1 MSRHAE
7 PHVSQCFRGLRGAL
21 LATLAGLSA
30 CHGVQTPAPA
40 VAPATTAPSPV
51 AALEAPPEA
60 SATAAVRVDVA
71 RAPLCSDDR
80 ERCLS
85 ASLPL
90 LERVLPTVARS
101 PRDAF
106 EALRASESPAA
117 RAWAAY
123 LAHHEGDDATAE
135 AMLTELD
142 RAGVRSDLA
151 PADVR
156 DAGARA
162 LYLAREL
169 TEAASDASS
178 DLVARLPCV
187 VFEWDG
193 EAARRA
199 FRPAWGSTRDRLM
212 APFKTRCAAEA
223 LEGAMPPA
231 ARRGVLAASE
241 AMSRAL
247 FREFPRPDDG
257 TMWVAIEIDAREAL
271 TESLLGFTSDARE
284 RDVAMRNVVARL
296 AAEDPRALP
305 RVGNY
310 RRSAEAHMT
319 ALANGICA
327 VARARGQAVT
337 GGQCQRQAYNAQLA
351 AFTTWVGA
359 IHGQ

>member
-1 MSRHAE
+1 MFA
-7 PHVSQCFRGLRGAL
+7 AL
-21 LATLAGLSA
+21 TSLAA
-30 CHGVQTPAPA
+30 CGGVQTPAPA

-51 AALEAPPEA
+51 TAVLDAPAAMTTATEETR
-60 SATAAVRVDVA
+60 ATAVTAA
-71 RAPLCSDDR
+71 TSAAAAPLCTDDR
-80 ERCLS
+80 ARCLE
-85 ASLPL
+85 ASRPL

-106 EALRASESPAA
+106 EALRTSNAPAA

-135 AMLTELD
+135 AMLSELD
-142 RAGVRSDLA
+142 RAGVTSALTPSEVHA
-151 PADVR
+151 P
-156 DAGARA
+156 GARA

-169 TEAASDASS
+169 TEATGSASN
-178 DLVARLPCV
+178 DLVASLPCV

-199 FRPAWGSTRDRLM
+199 FGPAYGSTRDRLM
-212 APFKTRCAAEA
+212 APFKARCAAEA
-223 LEGAMPPA
+223 LEGALPPA

-247 FREFPRPDDG
+247 FREFPRPDDA
-257 TMWVAIEIDAREAL
+257 TTWVAVEIDAREAL

-284 RDVAMRNVVARL
+284 RDVAMRDVVARL
-296 AAEDPRALP
+296 AARDPRSLP

-337 GGQCQRQAYNAQLA
+337 SGQCQRQAYNAQLT

-359 IHGQ
+359 MHSE